1 MTTLAE
7 QRRSIRHLLDD
18 HNPADG
24 MTTYFAYYHR
34 DQNTTLRPY
43 PADAARAEGYVC
55 LSRTGMDLFRPL
67 VTMRLPIEDMERS
80 TEIIYQALEPG
91 SQVILSVPEKYSPLI
106 RALFE
111 MQKEEILQLLSLK
124 ATQFEP
130 IVNVLITQD
139 KGANGLPRFIIRD
152 RQNDNILVASAG
164 LNWQSPRYA
173 EISVSTHVQ
182 YRRQGYGRSVV
193 AAMAN
198 YILSNG
204 RTPLYTVAEHN
215 NSSILLAQRVGFNKT
230 LDRFLLIQGKLNPR
244 PTLG

>member
-1 MTTLAE
+1 MMTLAE
-7 QRRSIRHLLDD
+7 QRRAIRHLLDEHD
-18 HNPADG
+18 PADG
-24 MTTYFAYYHR
+24 MASYFAFYHAER
-34 DQNTTLRPY
+34 STTLRPF
-43 PADAARAEGYVC
+43 PSEAARATGYVC

-67 VTMRLPIEDMERS
+67 VTMRLPKEDME
-80 TEIIYQALEPG
+80 TGAEIIYQALEPG
-91 SQVILSVPEKYSPLI
+91 AQVILSLPAAYGPLI

-111 MQKEEILQLLSLK
+111 VQTEEKLQLFALK

-139 KGANGLPRFIIRD
+139 KGANGLPRFVIRD

-164 LNWQSPRYA
+164 LNWQSPRFA
-173 EISVSTHVQ
+173 EVSVSTHVQ

-204 RTPLYTVAEHN
+204 RTPLYSVNEHN
-215 NSSILLAQRVGFNKT
+215 HSSILLAQQVGFKNT
-230 LDRFLLIQGKLNPR
+230 LNQKLLIQGQLKTR
-244 PTLG
+244 P